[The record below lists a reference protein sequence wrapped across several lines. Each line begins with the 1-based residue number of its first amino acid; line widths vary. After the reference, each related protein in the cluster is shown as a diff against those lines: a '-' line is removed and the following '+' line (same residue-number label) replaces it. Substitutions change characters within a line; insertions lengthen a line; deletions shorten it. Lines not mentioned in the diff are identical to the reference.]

1 MFCWKTHVC
10 SFLIFY
16 GTLEAFAVK
25 INDWLKIIPPLLTF
39 FIFTI
44 ELTQTGFTHS
54 GLYLIHP
61 VSNRSQ
67 IDLSNSSETNY
78 GIRIIGLIIRTR
90 YVPLTRIH
98 AVIVRYTN
106 QLSHEKKA
114 NGTIECK

>member
-61 VSNRSQ
+61 VSNRTGPKSIWPTVPKQ
-67 IDLSNSSETNY
+67 T
-78 GIRIIGLIIRTR
+78 IIGLIIRTR

-98 AVIVRYTN
+98 VVIVRYTN